1 MFLGSFSQLELGF
14 KFAAGWSVSL
24 CMGFCVYSFWFMP
37 GERNKNKQ
45 LFNKFVN

>member
-24 CMGFCVYSFWFMP
+24 CMGFGFTRFGP
-37 GERNKNKQ
+37 GPEKEIKINNF
-45 LFNKFVN
+45 LINL